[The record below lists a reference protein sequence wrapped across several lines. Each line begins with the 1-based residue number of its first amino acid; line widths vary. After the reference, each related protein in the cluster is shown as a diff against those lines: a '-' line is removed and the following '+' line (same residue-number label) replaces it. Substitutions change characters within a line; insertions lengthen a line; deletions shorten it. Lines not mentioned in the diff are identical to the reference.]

1 MKLYMKCTTDSLELP
16 LAVADSTKEL
26 AKMLHMTNGSVASA
40 VSREVSGFHK
50 VIIPECWPN
59 DDGGLWYYDEHGR
72 AVTLEA

>member
-1 MKLYMKCTTDSLELP
+1 MMISDRHQKILEALKNDP
-16 LAVADSTKEL
+16 DVTVREL

-59 DDGGLWYYDEHGR
+59 DDGGLWYYDEHGK